1 MVTHPYTGVGG
12 DVKSPGLPYLL
23 NGNETSFDDVHGEL
37 ALHRDGACLMED

>member
-1 MVTHPYTGVGG
+1 
-12 DVKSPGLPYLL
+12 L